1 MTNRSEI
8 IFILDRSGSMHGLE
22 EDTIGGFNSLIEKQ
36 KKLDSPCYVTTVLF
50 DDQIKILHR
59 HVNIQKLNP
68 MTKEDYYVR
77 GSTALLDAVG
87 HTILNIDIA
96 QRERP
101 SHLRAEEVMIVI
113 TTDGCENAS
122 SHFTHEQVKQLIERQ
137 KMLYNWEF
145 IFLGA
150 NMDALSQAE
159 SFGIHRDKAV
169 RYHSDKQGISL
180 NYDVLNETINLKR
193 QKQAVTKDWKSRIEK
208 DYSNRK

>member
-1 MTNRSEI
+1 MVWRKI
-8 IFILDRSGSMHGLE
+8 PF
-22 EDTIGGFNSLIEKQ
+22 GGFNSLIDKQ
-36 KKLDSPCYVTTVLF
+36 KKMDSPCHVTTVLF
-50 DDQIKILHR
+50 DDQIEVLHR
-59 HVNIQKLNP
+59 HVDIQKLNP
-68 MTKEDYYVR
+68 MTKDDYHVR

-96 QRERP
+96 QRECP

-122 SHFTHEQVKQLIERQ
+122 THFTHEQVKQLIERQ

-169 RYHSDKQGISL
+169 RFHSDKQGTSL
-180 NYDVLNETINLKR
+180 NYDVLNDAIRMKR
-193 QKQAVTKDWKSRIEK
+193 QKQTVTKDWKSRIEK
-208 DYSNRK
+208 DYNDRK

>member
-36 KKLDSPCYVTTVLF
+36 KKLESPCTVTTVLF
-50 DDQIKILHR
+50 DDQIEVLHR

-68 MTKEDYYVR
+68 MTREEYYVR

-87 HTILNIDIA
+87 HTILNTDIA

-101 SHLRAEEVMIVI
+101 AHLRAEEVMIVI

-122 SHFTHEQVKQLIERQ
+122 THFTIEQVKQLIERQ

-169 RYHSDKQGISL
+169 RYHSDKQGTSL
-180 NYDVLNETINLKR
+180 NYDVLSDAISMKR
-193 QKQAVTKDWKSRIEK
+193 QKQTVTKDWKTRIEK
-208 DYSNRK
+208 DYNERK

>member
-36 KKLDSPCYVTTVLF
+36 KKLESPCTVTTVLF
-50 DDQIKILHR
+50 DDQIEVLHR

-68 MTKEDYYVR
+68 MTREEYYVR

-87 HTILNIDIA
+87 HTILNTDIA

-101 SHLRAEEVMIVI
+101 PHLRAEEVMIVI

-122 SHFTHEQVKQLIERQ
+122 THFTIEQVKQLIERQ

-159 SFGIHRDKAV
+159 SFGIHKDKAV
-169 RYHSDKQGISL
+169 RYLSDKQGTSL
-180 NYDVLNETINLKR
+180 NYDVLNDAISMKR

-208 DYSNRK
+208 DYNERK